1 MEQILDKWNEYVL
14 KEGKDGE
21 FALIIKAIERMM
33 VRRDIKKL
41 KIQIEKV
48 VTKAGGVDFE
58 TKVENEQGVPREK
71 KVLKSRDGNPW
82 NDK

>member
-14 KEGKDGE
+14 KEGKAGE